1 MPFVRFLLSNGLMGV
16 TEKISVN
23 YISMYKSVGLFIEA
37 WLMKI
42 CEVGLELRLFFYCR
56 LFVTPAPSE
65 LNGIQ
70 SGCSV
75 TKA

>member
-1 MPFVRFLLSNGLMGV
+1 M
-16 TEKISVN
+16 SVD
-23 YISMYKSVGLFIEA
+23 V

-42 CEVGLELRLFFYCR
+42 CEVGLSGTLSVLYCR
-56 LFVTPAPSE
+56 LFATPVPSK

-75 TKA
+75 TKAWYVG